1 MKSTTK
7 PCRHCG
13 KDMPKGLAN
22 VCSFKCNEK
31 YILQKEKEKKKALKE
46 KKKVSPRKLYKENV
60 EMAKKIAKIRD
71 NYTCQWCGS
80 TENIHGSHIINEAR
94 DHRLATYEF
103 NIKALCFHCH
113 MNLWHKEPNMAS
125 EWFNKKFPGRYQL
138 LNELHIE
145 YGKDGKITPDWHR
158 EENIR
163 LKTLL
168 KQHENS

>member
-1 MKSTTK
+1 MKSKTK
-7 PCRHCG
+7 PCKYCG
-13 KDMPKGLAN
+13 AEMPKWLAN

-31 YILQKEKEKKKALKE
+31 YVLQKEKEKKKALKE
-46 KKKVSPRKLYKENV
+46 KKKVSPKKLYKENV

-80 TENIHGSHIINEAR
+80 TENIHWSHIINEAR

-145 YGKDGKITPDWHR
+145 YGKDWKITPDWHR

-168 KQHENS
+168 KEYE